1 MKNWIWT
8 QGCQAHLSWA
18 ELRQHLF
25 VGTKFEVMELQL
37 AVLFKSRGD
46 STDCLFVFL
55 FSFLNPQIPGRYRI
69 TEWLHHSLK
78 MKIKHKLVLNDIFMT
93 NLNFWALAWT
103 KCFGLT
109 DFFFKPTI
117 NHRRRKVHDYFL
129 LLLCKSSIWFTE
141 KHIFKIIIY
150 FLIHQN
156 VPQIMSFHLRYMM
169 VS

>member
-1 MKNWIWT
+1 
-8 QGCQAHLSWA
+8 
-18 ELRQHLF
+18 
-25 VGTKFEVMELQL
+25 
-37 AVLFKSRGD
+37 
-46 STDCLFVFL
+46 
-55 FSFLNPQIPGRYRI
+55 
-69 TEWLHHSLK
+69 
-78 MKIKHKLVLNDIFMT
+78 MT
-93 NLNFWALAWT
+93 NLNFWALGWT

-169 VS
+169 HDGFIGQKILKLWRQESLPFSPGWAANITRIRLWTFRLPCSKHILWNKCVNISGFILVEFVPVSRVWNKSHETPQM